1 MKLRVARHTV
11 NLDPVISFYRDILGL
26 KILGHFENHQG
37 YNGVFLEVKN
47 AGWHLEF
54 TTSVDAPQHQ
64 PDEDDLLVFYQKNAA
79 DYEALKLKFEQ
90 HNISPVP
97 AKNPYWNKNGTC
109 YMDPD
114 GYTVVIAV
122 AGIY

>member
-1 MKLRVARHTV
+1 LVV
-11 NLDPVISFYRDILGL
+11 L
-26 KILGHFENHQG
+26 KIIRG
-37 YNGVFLEVKN
+37 YNGVFLGVKD

-97 AKNPYWNKNGTC
+97 AKTH
-109 YMDPD
+109 
-114 GYTVVIAV
+114 I
-122 AGIY
+122 GIKMAPATWTRMVMGL